1 MPVSI
6 TNITD
11 NTLENFLHDNVS
23 PDSEIDLITS
33 QISIFAFYALRKEIK
48 ESKSMRVLLT
58 EQVEDKDDS
67 ESYYKQYENA
77 QRKNYI
83 YNNEYEKDLRNN
95 LQLSY
100 VAKKVLDVIDKKVK
114 FRSTNSSRMNSGIAT
129 IGENKNYVV
138 NMNNFDAPG
147 LGMTESDQSISTMA
161 GFTSD
166 DENIIDTML
175 NSFKDPFNKAWENN
189 KNGIINTQSIISQI
203 KKLYKDNTPEWIY
216 YVSLYNIFHDQLDE
230 LDEDTVIKKG
240 TGFKET
246 KIWNTLYQFQKD
258 GVVGLIEKLEK
269 YNGAILA
276 DSVGLGKTYSAL
288 AVIKYYELRNDKV
301 LVLAPKRLRENWTVY
316 TRNDIRNNLSDD
328 RFNYDVLNHT
338 DLSRYDGKSGEI
350 DLKTVN
356 WGNYDLVV
364 IDESHNFRNNNA
376 TKKDTPTRYQRLM
389 QDVIK
394 SGVNTK
400 VLMLSATPVN
410 NRMTDIKNQIAF
422 ITRDNSNAL
431 EKYGVTDIDSE
442 LTRAQKIFNDWSALD
457 DSDRTTVNFLNMV
470 NQGYFKI
477 LDLLTIARSRKH
489 IEKYYGNQD
498 IGDFPTRLIPITIK
512 APIDT
517 EGKFL
522 KLEDVNES
530 IKELNL
536 ALYTPMTYILPKNK
550 KKYKDLYDTSVQG
563 GKSNFTQEDRETAL
577 TGLIRVNLLKR
588 MESSI
593 NSFQLTIKRIIDR
606 ITIVLEKIDKSRL
619 SDSPLQSINDFDEDE
634 DFDSYF
640 DEDQIIGN
648 KVHILLGDMDLIK
661 WKGDL
666 KDDLNKLQI
675 IYNSSVKV
683 TVQRDAKL
691 NELKKIISNK
701 IENPINGNNKKIVI
715 FTAFSDTAKYLYD
728 SLADNI
734 LEKYGLYT
742 ALVTGGNG
750 QKTNLK
756 GIRVSDMNDILINFS
771 PRSKGR
777 DKIIPD
783 AKKDIDI
790 LIATDAISEGQNL
803 QDCDYLINYDIHWN
817 PVRVI
822 QRFGRIDRIGSTNEQ
837 IQLVNFWP
845 NMDLDE
851 YINLEN
857 RVRGRMVLM
866 NTTATGEDDVLNI
879 NKNNQNEMN
888 DLKYRRNQL
897 KQLQNEVVDLEDV
910 NGTISITDMTYS
922 GFKADLSNV
931 LKKYSKKLADSP
943 KGIFAVADS
952 DELKDA
958 EPGVIFVLKRNDQN
972 SVKSVKNS
980 LSPYVVI
987 YARDDGSI
995 KFNSLQ
1001 SQQILSYFKKL
1012 CLGKN
1017 KVIDK
1022 LSNEVK
1028 KETHHM
1034 KNTDHYLSLLS
1045 NSIKS
1050 ISHKKEEKEIDSL
1063 FTPGGTIVDTNDLRN
1078 DLNDFEVVSFLI
1090 IKDGKKENE

>member
-1 MPVSI
+1 MPVPIS
-6 TNITD
+6 NVAD

-23 PDSEIDLITS
+23 SNSKIDLITS
-33 QISIFAFYALRKEIK
+33 QVSIFAFYALRKEIK
-48 ESKSMRVLLT
+48 ESKDMRILLMNQP
-58 EQVEDKDDS
+58 EGIDDS
-67 ESYYKQYENA
+67 KSYYDQYKDGE
-77 QRKNYI
+77 KNYLF
-83 YNNEYEKDLRNN
+83 NNTHEIKLRNK
-95 LQLSY
+95 LTSSY
-100 VAKKVLDVIDKKVK
+100 VAKRILKELDSKLK
-114 FRSTNSSRMNSGIAT
+114 FRDIKKNRIVPAIAT
-129 IGENKNYVV
+129 LGNKDTYVL
-138 NMNNFDAPG
+138 NMNDFDASEI
-147 LGMTESDQSISTMA
+147 GMRETDHNISTMV
-161 GFTSD
+161 GFTSS
-166 DENIIDTML
+166 E
-175 NSFKDPFNKAWENN
+175 K
-189 KNGIINTQSIISQI
+189 SIIEGMLDSFVDTFESIWNSNDNEKQVTKLIREQI
-203 KKLYKDNTPEWIY
+203 KKIYIDNTPEWLY
-216 YVSLYNIFHDQLDE
+216 YVSLYNIFHDQLNE
-230 LDEDTVIKKG
+230 LDEDTVIKEG

-246 KIWNTLYQFQKD
+246 KVWNTLYQFQKD

-338 DLSRYDGKSGEI
+338 DLSRYGGTSGEI
-350 DLKTVN
+350 DLKTLN

-389 QDVIK
+389 HDVIK

-422 ITRDNSNAL
+422 ITKDNSNAL
-431 EKYGVTDIDSE
+431 SKYGVADIDSE
-442 LTRAQKIFNDWSALD
+442 LMKAQKIFNDWSELD
-457 DSDRTTVNFLNMV
+457 ESDRTTNHFLNMV

-489 IEKYYGNQD
+489 IEKYYGNKD
-498 IGDFPTRLIPITIK
+498 IGEFPTRLLPITIK
-512 APIDT
+512 SPIDT
-517 EGKFL
+517 ESKFL
-522 KLEDVNES
+522 KLDDVNEG

-536 ALYTPMTYILPKNK
+536 ALYTPMTYVLPQNK
-550 KKYKDLYDTSVQG
+550 SHYKDLYDTSVQG
-563 GKSNFTQEDRETAL
+563 GKSNFTQEDRENAL

-593 NSFQLTIKRIIDR
+593 NSFQLTLQRIIGKIKD
-606 ITIVLEKIDKSRL
+606 VLEKIEKSKS
-619 SDSPLQSINDFDEDE
+619 SDVPLQSINDFDEDE

-640 DEDQIIGN
+640 DDNQMIGN

-661 WKGDL
+661 WKDAL
-666 KDDLNKLQI
+666 LDDLTRLTK
-675 IYNSSVKV
+675 IYDSAINVDEN
-683 TVQRDAKL
+683 RDAKL
-691 NELKKIISNK
+691 NKLQSIIFDK
-701 IENPINGNNKKIVI
+701 IENPINDDNKKIVI

-728 SLADNI
+728 SLSDKI

-742 ALVTGGNG
+742 ALITGGSG

-756 GIRVSDMNDILINFS
+756 GIKVSDMNDLLINFS
-771 PRSKGR
+771 PKSKGR
-777 DKIIPD
+777 EKIDPD
-783 AKKDIDI
+783 SNKDIDI

-822 QRFGRIDRIGSTNEQ
+822 QRFGRIDRIGSTNKK

-866 NTTATGEDDVLNI
+866 NTTATGEDDVLNVK
-879 NKNNQNEMN
+879 KNDQNEMN

-922 GFKADLSNV
+922 GFKADLSGV
-931 LKKYSKKLADSP
+931 LKKYSKELANSP
-943 KGIFAVADS
+943 KAMFAVADS
-952 DELKDA
+952 DELDDA
-958 EPGVIFVLKRNDQN
+958 EPGVIFVLKKGSSENEKDI
-972 SVKSVKNS
+972 KNS
-980 LSPYVVI
+980 LDPYIVMYVKN
-987 YARDDGSI
+987 DGSI

-1001 SQQILSYFKKL
+1001 SQQTLSYFKKL
-1012 CLGKN
+1012 CLGQNHVLN
-1017 KVIDK
+1017 KLVNDLK
-1022 LSNEVK
+1022 L
-1028 KETHHM
+1028 ETHDM
-1034 KNTDHYLSLLS
+1034 RNMEQYTNLLKKAI
-1045 NSIKS
+1045 NSIS
-1050 ISHKKEEKEIDSL
+1050 NNKEKNEIESL
-1063 FTPGGTIVDTNDLRN
+1063 FTPGGTMIDTNHIDDEQN
-1078 DLNDFEVVSFLI
+1078 NFEVVSFLI
-1090 IKDGKKENE
+1090 IKKGQDNG